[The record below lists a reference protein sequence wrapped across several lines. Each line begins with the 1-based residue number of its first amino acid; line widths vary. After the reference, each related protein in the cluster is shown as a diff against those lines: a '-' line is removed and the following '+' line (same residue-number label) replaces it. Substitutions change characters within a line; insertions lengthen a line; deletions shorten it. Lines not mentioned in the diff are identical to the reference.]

1 MSRPWILVAPASRG
15 IGAHLTR
22 HLLRTTTAPILATCR
37 SSDTTG
43 VKHAILSSLPQSPF
57 SKNISHSSPAAK
69 EAEDLASRLK
79 VVRLDVTDE
88 STIAAAA
95 AEAASLFPSK
105 THHLRLALATPGILH
120 PEKSPGQ
127 IDYDDAL
134 DTFKVN
140 TLGQMMLMKHFSPF
154 LPRKAVKMS
163 TDVDEEA
170 RGLPHGRA
178 VWAAMSARVGS
189 TSDNRKGGWYSY
201 RASKAGVTSLAKSL
215 DLWLAAR
222 SGDKA
227 MAVAYHPGTVRTGLS
242 EGFWDTVPEGK
253 LFEPGFAVER
263 MCKVLTEEVGVE
275 GRGRFWDWEGKEILP

>member
-1 MSRPWILVAPASRG
+1 MSRPWILISPSSRG
-15 IGAHLTR
+15 IGAHLVK
-22 HLLRTTTAPILATCR
+22 HLLRTTAAPILATSR
-37 SSDTTG
+37 SSDTTSA
-43 VKHAILSSLPQSPF
+43 KHRLLESLALPS
-57 SKNISHSSPAAK
+57 I
-69 EAEDLASRLK
+69 ETEDLASRLK

-95 AEAASLFPSK
+95 EEAQGLFPTK
-105 THHLRLALATPGILH
+105 THHLRLALAIPGILH

-127 IDYDDAL
+127 VEYEKAL

-154 LPRKAVKMS
+154 LPRKAVS
-163 TDVDEEA
+163 LSPSSSEDA
-170 RGLPHGRA
+170 RGLPPGHA

-189 TSDNRKGGWYSY
+189 TSDNLKGGWYSY

-215 DLWLAAR
+215 DLWLRAR

-227 MAVAYHPGTVRTGLS
+227 IAVAYHPGTVKTGLS
-242 EGFWDTVPEGK
+242 EGFWNTVPKEK
-253 LFEPGFAVER
+253 LFEPEFAVER

-275 GRGRFWDWEGKEILP
+275 GRGRFWDWQGKEILP